1 MKKIVYLIVGILLFC
16 SCSSNN
22 DSNNDSNNN
31 SSSPIWKI
39 KKIHNFNSQDNYW
52 INFSYDNN
60 GRLSKMIYGNE
71 SGNIVSQTQTILRN
85 ANGKVINAN
94 LVDNISN
101 QQISYNYSLDNNQ
114 NYLSCSIVYNPTG
127 SPSQNNVETYVYSG
141 GRISQI
147 NSSNGQ
153 KRKLTYDSN
162 GNILKVETS
171 SNGTIWNIDQI
182 STYDDK
188 SNAIDSSDLI
198 SLWGSSDGIVNSGNN
213 NVKSRSK
220 VGAVNF
226 NIQYTYNNNNKPVS
240 SNYTQTSQ
248 NTTISG
254 SREYFY

>member
-1 MKKIVYLIVGILLFC
+1 MPSFSPTVTVQSTPAVSVTSSGSSTPSYEQVRRSLGDNVYNAYEVYLA
-16 SCSSNN
+16 
-22 DSNNDSNNN
+22 
-31 SSSPIWKI
+31 
-39 KKIHNFNSQDNYW
+39 SQ
-52 INFSYDNN
+52 F
-60 GRLSKMIYGNE
+60 L
-71 SGNIVSQTQTILRN
+71 
-85 ANGKVINAN
+85 
-94 LVDNISN
+94 
-101 QQISYNYSLDNNQ
+101 QQISGVLQFN
-114 NYLSCSIVYNPTG
+114 
-127 SPSQNNVETYVYSG
+127 
-141 GRISQI
+141 
-147 NSSNGQ
+147 
-153 KRKLTYDSN
+153 KYDSN